1 MTVSKDNQRRLD
13 MARARISALKDRV
26 KEHELMALAKDTPA
40 VQGLLKNFR
49 VDADRLRDCMVD
61 VLTSPDVSKLPT
73 INEQFAELKM
83 LAGELMATRALI
95 YDIEHAEK
103 EVRRK
108 NDIIADLQQQIREF
122 EDSIKS
128 TKETAKHDIA
138 AIV

>member
-26 KEHELMALAKDTPA
+26 KEHELMALAKDTLA

-128 TKETAKHDIA
+128 TRETTKHDIT